1 MSNQTSLRTVS
12 ADPGLLSPEQLL
24 KSHKDGRRKT
34 LEDLIAMKESPQ
46 KFKESSS
53 FLKICRDY
61 VRWFLDSA
69 RLKISVSPL
78 RHLLF
83 GNT

>member
-1 MSNQTSLRTVS
+1 MNNQTSLRTVS
-12 ADPGLLSPEQLL
+12 TDPGLMSPQQLL

-34 LEDLIAMKESPQ
+34 LEQLIAMKESSQ
-46 KFKESSS
+46 EFKEPSS

-69 RLKISVSPL
+69 HLKISVSL
-78 RHLLF
+78 SIHLPF
-83 GNT
+83 CTS